1 MIKKLFAQIKS
12 NNYTLKKFLR
22 KLKIVFWK
30 LARTNDSASEIG
42 LGAAIGTFI
51 SVFPTFGFGTPLV
64 LLLSRFIKFNLL
76 IAIAASIISNP
87 FTSPFFL
94 YLSYKMGVIITGNF
108 IDYKLENWSSN
119 LGKTGITLFIGS
131 LIISG
136 IVAVLSYFISTAVVK
151 SYRNKR

>member
-1 MIKKLFAQIKS
+1 
-12 NNYTLKKFLR
+12 
-22 KLKIVFWK
+22 VFWK

-94 YLSYKMGVIITGNF
+94 YLSYKMGVIITGNS
-108 IDYKLENWSSN
+108 IDFKLENWSSN
-119 LGKTGITLFIGS
+119 LGETGITLFVGS
-131 LIISG
+131 IIISG
-136 IVAVLSYFISTAVVK
+136 IMAFLGYYISIAVVK
-151 SYRNKR
+151 IYRKIK